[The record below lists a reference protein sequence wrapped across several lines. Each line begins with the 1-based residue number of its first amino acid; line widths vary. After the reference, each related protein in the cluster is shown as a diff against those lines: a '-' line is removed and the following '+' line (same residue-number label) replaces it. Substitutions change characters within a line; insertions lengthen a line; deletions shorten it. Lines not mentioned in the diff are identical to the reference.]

1 MSVSAR
7 PFQPFILAGDL
18 PFHQHPMENTIP
30 NLKCLI
36 SCLFA
41 DLLTI
46 PPGFERGI
54 KFKADG
60 RTPLQENKE
69 QEALS
74 SDVESLV
81 PEMIL
86 DEKMDSTAINLIS
99 LIKQEEDLLGL
110 RKEETKE
117 DERKQ
122 TGKISLQNLEVDI
135 DADVA
140 EVVPKVH

>member
-1 MSVSAR
+1 
-7 PFQPFILAGDL
+7 
-18 PFHQHPMENTIP
+18 MENTIP
-30 NLKCLI
+30 NLNCLI
-36 SCLFA
+36 SYCLFA

-60 RTPLQENKE
+60 KTPLEENKE
-69 QEALS
+69 QEPLS
-74 SDVESLV
+74 SDADSSV
-81 PEMIL
+81 PEIIL
-86 DEKMDSTAINLIS
+86 EEKVDSAVINLMS

-110 RKEETKE
+110 WQEETKE

-135 DADVA
+135 DADVE